1 MPVSRLRTRPSDV
14 MRRCWRAL
22 RGPLGASV
30 CIHAALLVAIAW
42 IRVGNDIAPDSALGL
57 DAVLVNS
64 PRPIE
69 QPPQEVIQSAPQF
82 EVVKTKTQST
92 SKTTS
97 NPTVGVARPQVAID
111 MPSHSLTTSALTWDQ
126 ALASN
131 WHDSDLIAKFDPIGA
146 AVGQFKRG
154 GASNG
159 SGRGTG
165 TGNGIEFFGLDA
177 PGKRFVYVIDASKSM
192 NRPHDSDA
200 GTRFRRVKLEL
211 VKSIGNLPESAQFFI
226 LFFNDY
232 AVTMPAPGL
241 EPASNGAKL
250 KYLQWMQQVT
260 TSGNTEPTA
269 AFALALKLKPDVI
282 YFLSDGDFNS
292 RVRQEMLELPAS
304 DTVVQSFAFEEALNE
319 DMQRAFDLLTEKKP
333 LAAQKAAR
341 GNEYRKALA
350 AWRGQTFL
358 RDLSQKHGGK
368 LVLIP

>member
-1 MPVSRLRTRPSDV
+1 M
-14 MRRCWRAL
+14 
-22 RGPLGASV
+22 
-30 CIHAALLVAIAW
+30 LLVAIAW
-42 IRVGNDIAPDSALGL
+42 MRVGNVAQLDVTSNL
-57 DAVLVNS
+57 DAVLVTS
-64 PRPIE
+64 SKPTESQLLEDIT
-69 QPPQEVIQSAPQF
+69 SAPQF
-82 EVVKTKTQST
+82 ETINTQRTLKTSGGQSVGLVMAQPAIST
-92 SKTTS
+92 
-97 NPTVGVARPQVAID
+97 PT
-111 MPSHSLTTSALTWDQ
+111 HSRASSSLDWDQ

-131 WHDSDLIAKFDPIGA
+131 WHDSDLIAKVDLVGA

-154 GASNG
+154 GSGNGTNRGVG
-159 SGRGTG
+159 SGDGV
-165 TGNGIEFFGLDA
+165 EFFGLDA

-211 VKSIGNLPESAQFFI
+211 VKSIGSLPESAQFFI

-304 DTVVQSFAFEEALNE
+304 SNTIVQSFAFEEALTE
-319 DMQRAFDLLTEKKP
+319 DMQRAFDLLAAKKP

-341 GNEYRKALA
+341 GNDYRKTLA

-358 RDLSQKHGGK
+358 RELSEKHGGK
-368 LVLIP
+368 LMLIP